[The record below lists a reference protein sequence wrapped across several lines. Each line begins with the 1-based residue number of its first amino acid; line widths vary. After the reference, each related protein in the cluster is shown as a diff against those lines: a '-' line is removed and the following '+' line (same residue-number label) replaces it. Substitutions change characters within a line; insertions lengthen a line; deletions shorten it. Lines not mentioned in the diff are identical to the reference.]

1 MPRGAGAAAADAG
14 GGLLLPLNGITTI
27 IGTAFFWAPSAKSK

>member
-1 MPRGAGAAAADAG
+1 MPRGAGGRSADAG

-27 IGTAFFWAPSAKSK
+27 IGTAFFWARSGKSK